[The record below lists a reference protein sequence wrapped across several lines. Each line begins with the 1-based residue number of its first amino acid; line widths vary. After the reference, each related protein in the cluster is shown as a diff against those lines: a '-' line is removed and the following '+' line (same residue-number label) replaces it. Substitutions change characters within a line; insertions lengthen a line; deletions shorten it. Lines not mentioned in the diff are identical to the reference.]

1 MCEVLQCTADSE
13 VEFDSSGSWSLV
25 KGVASEPRLPALLW
39 TVLVVTTALFC
50 SVEVEMDVGCKENLL
65 PCQPTVID
73 LTESDDEDTPSHPI
87 TSDPNCLQDWLSAD
101 GSTVKPE
108 RCVVDL
114 M

>member
-25 KGVASEPRLPALLW
+25 KGGASEPRLPALPC

-50 SVEVEMDVGCKENLL
+50 SVEAETDVGCKENLS
-65 PCQPTVID
+65 CQPTVID

-87 TSDPNCLQDWLSAD
+87 ISDANYIQDWLSAD
-101 GSTVKPE
+101 DSTMKPE